1 MHKQLSK
8 CDVIITYCWNR
19 VGYNIL
25 RSLAD
30 KGLTIV
36 VGDTSNKN
44 ICSISKY
51 VSGNFVYPDPFTK
64 EEEFIDFLLKKI
76 AELQPKVLLP
86 THDESKIIAK
96 HINRFPK
103 DLIIPIESY
112 QKLMDLSDKSIATAL
127 AEKAGVPC
135 PKIYNS
141 ESEIQFPFIA
151 KTKVGNSAKG
161 VYLVKDKAKFDEVL
175 SQHNRDEL
183 LLEEFMPGNDI
194 CVDCVRWGDFFYAS
208 VYEAILTKTDGGGT
222 TTQRVIVKNDDLCR
236 YAKMLLDYVDY
247 NGVCGIDFR
256 IDKSTG
262 KVAFIEVNARYT
274 GGLATPVAA
283 GFDIPYI
290 HYCLATT
297 NAYSKPINLKIGTK
311 TKWILGDIIT
321 LVSSICHLSL
331 DFAKLKQIL
340 SFSGF
345 DAFDDYR
352 SDDKKIIW
360 GEMSY
365 YLNKL
370 IVNRKLNP

>member
-1 MHKQLSK
+1 
-8 CDVIITYCWNR
+8 
-19 VGYNIL
+19 
-25 RSLAD
+25 
-30 KGLTIV
+30 
-36 VGDTSNKN
+36 
-44 ICSISKY
+44 
-51 VSGNFVYPDPFTK
+51 
-64 EEEFIDFLLKKI
+64 
-76 AELQPKVLLP
+76 
-86 THDESKIIAK
+86 
-96 HINRFPK
+96 
-103 DLIIPIESY
+103 
-112 QKLMDLSDKSIATAL
+112 MDLSDKSIATAL

-141 ESEIQFPFIA
+141 ESEIHFPFIA

-175 SQHNRDEL
+175 SLHKRDEL

-222 TTQRVIVKNDDLCR
+222 TTQRIIVKNDDLCR

-297 NAYSKPINLKIGTK
+297 NVYGKPINLKIGTK

-340 SFSGF
+340 SFRGF

-352 SDDKKIIW
+352 SDDRKIIW